1 MLAQI
6 QAGDISSLQSEIS
19 EIPPNMIPVV
29 NAVSQLYQMYDI
41 PDGTP
46 LSTAVERLLRDIRDA
61 YYKISNHK
69 QEQVNT
75 QKLSNI
81 LQIYNTLASGGL
93 APASESASKLS
104 NLVKTSGII
113 PAIPAVLGQSYPGS
127 VHSNLV

>member
-19 EIPPNMIPVV
+19 EIPPEMLPVV
-29 NAVSQLYQMYDI
+29 SAVTQLYQEYDI

-46 LSTAVERLLRDIRDA
+46 LSTVVGRLLGDIRDA

-75 QKLSNI
+75 QELSNI
-81 LQIYNTLASGGL
+81 LQIYNTLARSGL

-113 PAIPAVLGQSYPGS
+113 PAVPAVLGQSYPGS

>member
-1 MLAQI
+1 
-6 QAGDISSLQSEIS
+6 
-19 EIPPNMIPVV
+19 MIPVV

>member
-19 EIPPNMIPVV
+19 EIPREMLPVV
-29 NAVSQLYQMYDI
+29 SAVTQLYQEYDI

-46 LSTAVERLLRDIRDA
+46 LSTVVGRLLSDIRDA

-75 QKLSNI
+75 QKLSMI
-81 LQIYNTLASGGL
+81 LQLYNSLASSGL
-93 APASESASKLS
+93 APTSQSASKLR
-104 NLVKTSGII
+104 NLVQTSGIV
-113 PAIPAVLGQSYPGS
+113 PAVPSVLGQSYPGKIY
-127 VHSNLV
+127 SNLV